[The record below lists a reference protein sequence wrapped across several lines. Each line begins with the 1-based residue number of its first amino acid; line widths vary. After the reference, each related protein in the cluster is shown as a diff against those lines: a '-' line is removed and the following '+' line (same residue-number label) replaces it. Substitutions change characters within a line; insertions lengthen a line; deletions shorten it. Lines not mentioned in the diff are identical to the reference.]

1 MICCAVI
8 GFFLVGLVPISFN
21 FSGEMAYPES
31 EATSSALLQS
41 CGDPE
46 CVNFGTESI
55 LNEVISLEEARP
67 WFLIWSMGNTQAR
80 FQVDAS
86 HSLIGREL
94 RINLKTKIR

>member
-41 CGDPE
+41 CGDMLG
-46 CVNFGTESI
+46 V
-55 LNEVISLEEARP
+55 VIIEISKYLVQMDLE
-67 WFLIWSMGNTQAR
+67 LISGK
-80 FQVDAS
+80 FFK
-86 HSLIGREL
+86 LK
-94 RINLKTKIR
+94 INLMSQSGFPGLIRTRH

>member
-41 CGDPE
+41 CGDMLG
-46 CVNFGTESI
+46 V
-55 LNEVISLEEARP
+55 VIIEISKYLVQMDLE
-67 WFLIWSMGNTQAR
+67 LISGKFFKLKIYLMSQSG
-80 FQVDAS
+80 FPG
-86 HSLIGREL
+86 LIRT
-94 RINLKTKIR
+94 RH

>member
-41 CGDPE
+41 CGDMLG
-46 CVNFGTESI
+46 V
-55 LNEVISLEEARP
+55 VIIEICKYLVQMDLE
-67 WFLIWSMGNTQAR
+67 LISGK
-80 FQVDAS
+80 FFK
-86 HSLIGREL
+86 LK
-94 RINLKTKIR
+94 INLMSQSGFPGLIRTRH

>member
-41 CGDPE
+41 CGDMLGVAIIE
-46 CVNFGTESI
+46 ISKYLVQIELELISGKLFLQFGCNI
-55 LNEVISLEEARP
+55 
-67 WFLIWSMGNTQAR
+67 
-80 FQVDAS
+80 
-86 HSLIGREL
+86 HSLPF
-94 RINLKTKIR
+94 KDQ